1 VTRGVRTTV
10 LLSLA
15 FVAIVVAMLVTSVL
29 REPVLSEEQL
39 RESGTI
45 LLPKPRELAPFEL
58 TDHHGQPFTRERLE
72 GHWTL
77 LYFGFTSCPDIC
89 PVTLSVLAQAEQA
102 LRTLGGGELAEG
114 YHVVLVTV
122 DPEKDDAATLGKYV
136 EAFSPRFVGVTG
148 TREEIA
154 ELATQL
160 NVAFMKVPTPDGGYT
175 VDHTGNIVIVN
186 PRGHYHAFVRV
197 PHERDKI
204 VATYRS
210 LVAGW

>member
-1 VTRGVRTTV
+1 MTRGVRTTV

-15 FVAIVVAMLVTSVL
+15 FVAIVLAMLVVSVL

-39 RESGTI
+39 RESGTF

-58 TDHHGQPFTRERLE
+58 TDQQGRPFTRERLE

-77 LYFGFTSCPDIC
+77 MYFGFTSCPDIC

-102 LRTLGGGELAEG
+102 LRALGDPELAEG
-114 YHVVLVTV
+114 YRVVLVTV
-122 DPEKDDAATLGKYV
+122 DPDKDDAATLGKYV

-148 TREEIA
+148 TREAIA

-160 NVAFMKVPTPDGGYT
+160 NVAFMKVPTQDGGYT
-175 VDHTGNIVIVN
+175 VDHTGNVVIVN
-186 PRGHYHAFVRV
+186 PRGHYHGFIRV

-210 LVAGW
+210 LVAAW